1 MHFEL
6 SKEHK
11 MLQKAVR
18 EFADKQIAPYA
29 DQWDADNYLPVEEAI
44 KPMAELGFIGT
55 VIPEAYG
62 GEDAG
67 WMAAAII
74 TEEIA
79 RASSSLRVQI
89 NLIGI
94 GCAYPIYLYG
104 TEEARQ
110 KYIPKLCAGELLGA
124 FCHPRAGCRIRRY
137 GHADRGGR
145 QGGSLCVKRVQELDL
160 KRPPVR
166 CGRRILLHE
175 PGCRQQGD
183 VRIRRGTEEF
193 SRCDHFG
200 SR

>member
-1 MHFEL
+1 MQFGL
-6 SKEHK
+6 SREQQ

-29 DQWDADNYLPVEEAI
+29 DQWDADCYLPVNEAI
-44 KPMAELGFIGT
+44 KPMAQLGFVGT

-104 TEEARQ
+104 TEAA
-110 KYIPKLCAGELLGA
+110 KKNYVPKLCAGEMLG
-124 FCHPRAGCRIRRY
+124 
-137 GHADRGGR
+137 
-145 QGGSLCVKRVQELDL
+145 
-160 KRPPVR
+160 
-166 CGRRILLHE
+166 
-175 PGCRQQGD
+175 
-183 VRIRRGTEEF
+183 T
-193 SRCDHFG
+193 
-200 SR
+200 